1 MPNWFDTL
9 ALRIIGDSFRPIP
22 QPEPDP
28 PPARSPNAKRPK
40 MATGVPVRSAYLE
53 QAPKVAIN
61 TITKPPEPDSIWRDL
76 NLDSQ
81 TLSRISP
88 SDALTLLADIAPD
101 ISSGQFTFLRL
112 ANPGWEYIVTD
123 ANGNAVSE
131 GAGVDLMRSFI
142 ELLERNYGTVDVQI
156 NRCFS
161 AVFLYGAVMGELVIG
176 RDRRSVVD
184 FIVVD
189 PRIAQFK
196 LISDPDRGRVWQLGQ
211 TPASG
216 GQWQP
221 ITSPTVRYIPLDPL
235 PDRPYGRSLA
245 APALSSSIFLLGLLH
260 DLRRVVAQQGYPRI
274 DIVVKLEEL
283 RDSMPQEAQDSP
295 EAYNEWVN
303 DTIDEISAVY
313 NNLEPDDA
321 FVHTSPVQVNR
332 PIGTVDSSSLG
343 AVEGLIRVIERQI
356 TRGLKTIPLLMGSNE
371 ATSET
376 HANRQWE
383 IYAAQIR
390 SIQHLVETLLGS
402 LCTLML
408 QIAGVQGTVT
418 WRFAELRASEEM
430 RDEQVK
436 AAKLAN
442 AQTAYQA
449 GYISHE
455 EAAQNAVGHAPDA
468 PAPRTMSAAPTVDT
482 TPPSETGVTAV

>member
-1 MPNWFDTL
+1 
-9 ALRIIGDSFRPIP
+9 
-22 QPEPDP
+22 
-28 PPARSPNAKRPK
+28 
-40 MATGVPVRSAYLE
+40 
-53 QAPKVAIN
+53 
-61 TITKPPEPDSIWRDL
+61 
-76 NLDSQ
+76 
-81 TLSRISP
+81 
-88 SDALTLLADIAPD
+88 
-101 ISSGQFTFLRL
+101 
-112 ANPGWEYIVTD
+112 
-123 ANGNAVSE
+123 
-131 GAGVDLMRSFI
+131 
-142 ELLERNYGTVDVQI
+142 
-156 NRCFS
+156 
-161 AVFLYGAVMGELVIG
+161 
-176 RDRRSVVD
+176 
-184 FIVVD
+184 
-189 PRIAQFK
+189 
-196 LISDPDRGRVWQLGQ
+196 
-211 TPASG
+211 
-216 GQWQP
+216 
-221 ITSPTVRYIPLDPL
+221 
-235 PDRPYGRSLA
+235 
-245 APALSSSIFLLGLLH
+245 LH